1 MRMTQFTASPDSLNR
16 QGIPQGVS
24 VERHEGGATTIR
36 IRQGDDCTMVYV
48 TYKDQEAIGALR
60 AAMASLPK
68 VSLYYQLIVM
78 DARGFWSPKFG
89 DCSRASEHYAPSSP
103 NLLTAADAFSRARFP
118 VPRTCR
124 HFATPIGV
132 GPAPEA
138 SRAFCLKGRQK
149 NETGRGSVSSK
160 YFACRRCP

>member
-68 VSLYYQLIVM
+68 ASLYYQLIVM
-78 DARGFWSPKFG
+78 DARGFWSPNFG
-89 DCSRASEHYAPSSP
+89 DYSRKVVTDESRRCREYPRGRKRIIRNVSP
-103 NLLTAADAFSRARFP
+103 EACKAVVDDLNFAWEAERTAAKHGWA
-118 VPRTCR
+118 
-124 HFATPIGV
+124 
-132 GPAPEA
+132 
-138 SRAFCLKGRQK
+138 
-149 NETGRGSVSSK
+149 
-160 YFACRRCP
+160 